1 MFSASHSTEPAR
13 KAGGR
18 LAPCSATAARV
29 GSSLMSS
36 PEPNN
41 ATLRSLGLSVYVP
54 TFLFAVGQ
62 GAVIPIVAL
71 AARDEGASLA
81 FAGFV
86 VALRGIGILVFD
98 VPAGWLVGKF
108 GEQRAMVLGT
118 VLVIV
123 ALVGSAF
130 SPGLY
135 ALAGFTFLMGCGW
148 SVWMLARLSYVT
160 DVMPANLRGRA
171 LSTLGGVNRMGNFVG
186 PFLGAAVAVS
196 AGLNGAYYVHLA
208 TALMACGLLVV
219 LIRGEGAAPVL
230 QQERVNF
237 TAIVREHSRTFLTAG
252 AGVMIIGAL
261 RATRQGVLPLWGDH
275 IGLSSS
281 TISLIFGISMGMEM
295 LLFYPAGSV
304 MDRWG
309 RKAVALPCIG
319 IMATGM
325 LLLPL
330 STGFVSMVLVGLVIG
345 LGNGL
350 GSGIVMTLGA
360 DFSPAIGRAQFLGAW
375 RVCGDLGTAGGPLLV
390 AGLTG
395 LATLGAASVAMGAL
409 GLGGAALM
417 LFLMPETLHR
427 GNPEP
432 PPPEIEPASL

>member
-1 MFSASHSTEPAR
+1 MSLAEP
-13 KAGGR
+13 K
-18 LAPCSATAARV
+18 T
-29 GSSLMSS
+29 
-36 PEPNN
+36 

-86 VALRGIGILVFD
+86 VALRGIGILAFD
-98 VPAGWLVGKF
+98 VPSGWLVSKF

-148 SVWMLARLSYVT
+148 AVWLLARLSYVT
-160 DVMPANLRGRA
+160 DVMPVNLRGRA

-186 PFLGAAVAVS
+186 PFLGAAVAVF
-196 AGLNGAYYVHLA
+196 AGLDGAYFVHLV
-208 TALMACGLLVV
+208 TALMACGLLIV
-219 LIRGEGAAPVL
+219 LIRSEGAAPVL

-237 TAIVREHSRTFLTAG
+237 PAIVREHSRTFLTAG

-275 IGLSSS
+275 LGLSGS

-319 IMATGM
+319 IMAAGM

-345 LGNGL
+345 FGNGL

-360 DFSPAIGRAQFLGAW
+360 DFSPVVGRAQFLGAW
-375 RVCGDLGTAGGPLLV
+375 RVCGDLGTAGGPLVV
-390 AGLTG
+390 AGVTG
-395 LATLGAASVAMGAL
+395 IATLGVASLTMGAM

-417 LFLMPETLHR
+417 FFLMPETLHR
-427 GNPEP
+427 GNPRP
-432 PPPEIEPASL
+432 PPPEIERASI